1 MKNAVVVSLT
11 LAVAVSLSIGSAAA
25 AAPAAAA
32 PAEAKSPEAPKIKVP
47 EPGVPQIMTIKGRYI
62 RAAYNGEGYAIIGYK
77 TANNSVGEEWML
89 LDVGITL
96 REGVP
101 SFTLK
106 REGLSIET
114 PDGKTIPLASNTD
127 YRKANLKALEQ
138 RAKIARDNINYFP
151 PQTRDPYRLG
161 FFADLDQR
169 AAAWDQVELSVQR
182 AAVGQIF
189 FHVPGGIKHGQ
200 YWLNVKLKDSVV
212 RVPFRI
218 LTDEENKTLDEH
230 FDDIQK
236 QVDDAFRTKG

>member
-1 MKNAVVVSLT
+1 MKNAFVLCLA
-11 LAVAVSLSIGSAAA
+11 LAVPITSRSL
-25 AAPAAAA
+25 AAPAAPADAKTAA
-32 PAEAKSPEAPKIKVP
+32 PKVKIP
-47 EPGVPQIMTIKGRYI
+47 EPGVPQAMTIQGRYI
-62 RAAYNGEGYAIIGYK
+62 RAAYNNEGYAIIGYK

-114 PDGKTIPLASNTD
+114 PDGKTIPLASNTE

-138 RAKIARDNINYFP
+138 RAKVARDNINYFP

-169 AAAWDQVELSVQR
+169 DQ
-182 AAVGQIF
+182 
-189 FHVPGGIKHGQ
+189 
-200 YWLNVKLKDSVV
+200 
-212 RVPFRI
+212 I
-218 LTDEENKTLDEH
+218 L
-230 FDDIQK
+230 
-236 QVDDAFRTKG
+236 R